1 MSSNSLLLHRFQV
14 PCHIQEKFYLIF
26 SRFNI
31 SDIQYPHF
39 LYTPLVCQR
48 HLLVYQGRMD
58 SPQPK
63 IIMRTPPI
71 GYMIIHSVS
80 SLTGTLCRCR
90 EMTDI
95 TIIII
100 TPHQRHFIGHLQPG
114 MVHIQHF
121 LIRNKDLRHLGHIL
135 IYIFSQQIALILQ
148 DLGQNSF
155 LFFYGLS
162 TIHRTVVYST
172 HT

>member
-1 MSSNSLLLHRFQV
+1 MSNDSLPLHRFQV

-39 LYTPLVCQR
+39 LYTPFVCQG

-162 TIHRTVVYST
+162 TIHRTVVHAT

>member
-1 MSSNSLLLHRFQV
+1 MSNDSLPLHLFQV
-14 PCHIQEKFYLIF
+14 PCHIQKKFYLIF

-121 LIRNKDLRHLGHIL
+121 LIRNKDLRYLSHIL
-135 IYIFSQQIALILQ
+135 IYIFSQQIALIP
-148 DLGQNSF
+148 
-155 LFFYGLS
+155 
-162 TIHRTVVYST
+162 
-172 HT
+172 

>member
-1 MSSNSLLLHRFQV
+1 MSNDSLPLHLFQV
-14 PCHIQEKFYLIF
+14 PCHIQKKFYLIF

-39 LYTPLVCQR
+39 LYTPLICQR

-71 GYMIIHSVS
+71 RYMIIYPVS
-80 SLTGTLCRCR
+80 SLTGTFFCCR

-95 TIIII
+95 TIIVI

-121 LIRNKDLRHLGHIL
+121 LIRNKDLRYLSHIL

>member
-1 MSSNSLLLHRFQV
+1 MSNDSLPLHRFQV
-14 PCHIQEKFYLIF
+14 PCHIQKKFYLIF

-39 LYTPLVCQR
+39 LYTPFVCQG

-80 SLTGTLCRCR
+80 SLTGTLFCCR

-95 TIIII
+95 TIIVI

-114 MVHIQHF
+114 MVHIQNF
-121 LIRNKDLRHLGHIL
+121 LIRNKDLRHLSHIL
-135 IYIFSQQIALILQ
+135 IDIFSQQIALIL
-148 DLGQNSF
+148 
-155 LFFYGLS
+155 
-162 TIHRTVVYST
+162 
-172 HT
+172 

>member
-1 MSSNSLLLHRFQV
+1 MTLMSSNSLLLHRFQV

-39 LYTPLVCQR
+39 LYTPLICQR

-71 GYMIIHSVS
+71 RYMIIYPVS
-80 SLTGTLCRCR
+80 SLRARSSAVGNDGYNHNCHHTTLASLHRALAARHGTHPTLPYK
-90 EMTDI
+90 E
-95 TIIII
+95 
-100 TPHQRHFIGHLQPG
+100 
-114 MVHIQHF
+114 
-121 LIRNKDLRHLGHIL
+121 
-135 IYIFSQQIALILQ
+135 
-148 DLGQNSF
+148 
-155 LFFYGLS
+155 
-162 TIHRTVVYST
+162 
-172 HT
+172 

>member
-39 LYTPLVCQR
+39 LYTPLICQR

-71 GYMIIHSVS
+71 RYMIIYPVS
-80 SLTGTLCRCR
+80 SLTGTFFCCR

-95 TIIII
+95 TIIVIA
-100 TPHQRHFIGHLQPG
+100 PHQRHFIGYLQPS
-114 MVHIQHF
+114 MVHIKTLVKTAFCSSMVLAPFIAPSCTPRIPKVYRLSNSATSFTRCSQ
-121 LIRNKDLRHLGHIL
+121 KDK
-135 IYIFSQQIALILQ
+135 
-148 DLGQNSF
+148 
-155 LFFYGLS
+155 
-162 TIHRTVVYST
+162 T
-172 HT
+172 

>member
-1 MSSNSLLLHRFQV
+1 MSNDSLPLHRFQV
-14 PCHIQEKFYLIF
+14 PCHIQKKFYLIF

-39 LYTPLVCQR
+39 LYTPFVCQG

-162 TIHRTVVYST
+162 TIHRTVVHAT